1 MTGPAAGAPLDLS
14 PIARIVDAGDA
25 SPAACRAALAAGSEA
40 VHVAFG
46 RGVPASALLAG
57 RTAVVDLVLTRLWHR
72 AGAAFDALALVAVGG
87 YGRGELQP
95 ASDIDIAILLPDPAP
110 GEDPAGG
117 PADGPAGA
125 PASGRDE
132 AIAAWIRTLWDL
144 GLDVGH
150 SVRTVAEAATAA
162 REDLTVVTNLMESRL
177 VAGAAAPLDA
187 VRAATS
193 PARMWPADA
202 FLAAKLAER
211 AARHARFGQNPYRLE
226 PNVKASEGGLRDF
239 QTIAW
244 VCQRRFGRACTG
256 ICGGTEELAPLVD
269 RGILEPHEL
278 ERLAEGLELLW
289 RIRYLLHRFAG
300 REEDRLLFDY
310 QKRIAH
316 AFGHPEDASGNSD
329 VEALMQR
336 FYRTLA
342 GLQRLSEM
350 CLQGLGAIVAEGA
363 GAAPAPLVP
372 VDARFGLRGGY
383 LEALHE
389 DVFLHYPPAL
399 LELFVTFGRTPGA
412 VGIGAPT
419 VRLIR
424 RHLKLVNA
432 RFRSDPKVRET
443 FVDVFRMPDRIVRT
457 LRLMYRH
464 GVLAA
469 YLPAFD
475 AIVGRMQYDLFHQY
489 TVDEHTMLVI
499 RNLRRFFIARFE
511 GEFPHCSEVATRV
524 QRPHVLY
531 LTALFHDIAKGRGG
545 DHSELGAVDMAEFAA
560 AHAMPAHDAELAA
573 WLVRHHLDM
582 SMTAQRRDIDDPD
595 VQLEF
600 ARLVG
605 TRERLDHLYLLTV
618 ADIRATNPTLWNSFR
633 KSLLQALYRHARL
646 LLERGL
652 DDAPVVDE
660 VIAAR
665 QARARALLD
674 PASAADPAL
683 EPLWEGLGGDW
694 FRQHQAIGIARHTE
708 ALLAHA
714 AGGGA
719 GPLVAL
725 RDATSRGVLE
735 ILIQAG
741 DDATL
746 FTRIATVLETL
757 GLDVHSAVVH
767 TTADGRALDTFDV
780 LEADGSMPE
789 EPHRVAEIR
798 AALLHALAASPDVP
812 GLVER
817 RVPRR
822 LKHFRTPTAV
832 DVGARGDGL
841 AELRIETGDRPGIL
855 SMIGRHLLRAG
866 VAVQGARI
874 ATLGERVEDVFFVT
888 GADGSPWHDPDAHA
902 ALAATLREG
911 LG

>member
-14 PIARIVDAGDA
+14 PLARTVDAGGA
-25 SPAACRAALAAGSEA
+25 SLAACRAALAAGSGA
-40 VHVAFG
+40 VHVAFE

-57 RTAVVDLVLTRLWHR
+57 RTAVVDLVLRRLWHR
-72 AGAAFDALALVAVGG
+72 AGAAFDGLSLVAVGG

-95 ASDIDIAILLPDPAP
+95 ASDVDIAVLLPDPPP
-110 GEDPAGG
+110 GPSPGQPLG
-117 PADGPAGA
+117 PSPDDAA
-125 PASGRDE
+125 RDE

-150 SVRTVAEAATAA
+150 SVRTVAQSAAAA
-162 REDLTVVTNLMESRL
+162 RADLSVVTNLMEARL
-177 VAGAAAPLDA
+177 VAGAAGPLDA
-187 VRAATS
+187 VRAATA
-193 PARMWPADA
+193 PDAMWPPAE
-202 FLAAKLAER
+202 FLSAKLAER
-211 AARHARFGQNPYRLE
+211 AARHRRFGQNPYRLE
-226 PNVKASEGGLRDF
+226 PNVKSSEGGLRDF

-244 VCQRRFGRACTG
+244 ICQRRFGRACVG
-256 ICGGTEELAPLVD
+256 FCGGAEELAPLVD
-269 RGILEPHEL
+269 RGILEPREL
-278 ERLAEGLELLW
+278 ERLSEGLELLW

-316 AFGHPEDASGNSD
+316 AFGHPPDATGNAD

-342 GLQRLSEM
+342 GLQRLFEM
-350 CLQGLGAIVAEGA
+350 CLQGLGEIVAG
-363 GAAPAPLVP
+363 GPPPPLAPL
-372 VDARFGLRGGY
+372 DARFGLRGGH
-383 LEALHE
+383 LEARRE

-399 LELFVTFGRTPGA
+399 LELFVVFGRTPEA

-443 FVDVFRMPDRIVRT
+443 FVDVLRLPDRLVRT

-475 AIVGRMQYDLFHQY
+475 RIVGRMQYDLFHQY

-499 RNLRRFFIARFE
+499 RNLRRFFIERFE
-511 GEFPHCSEVATRV
+511 GEFPHCSEVAARV
-524 QRPHVLY
+524 ERPYVLY
-531 LTALFHDIAKGRGG
+531 LAALFHDIAKGRGG
-545 DHSELGAVDMAEFAA
+545 DHSELGAVDVAEFAT
-560 AHAMPAHDAELAA
+560 AHALPAPDAELAT
-573 WLVRHHLDM
+573 WLVAHHLDM

-605 TRERLDHLYLLTV
+605 TPERLDHLYLLTV
-618 ADIRATNPTLWNSFR
+618 ADIRATNPELWNSFR
-633 KSLLQALYRHARL
+633 KSLLRALYRHARL

-674 PASAADPAL
+674 PATAADPAL
-683 EPLWEGLGGDW
+683 APLWAGLGEEW
-694 FRQHQAIGIARHTE
+694 FRQHQAIGVARHTE

-714 AGGGA
+714 AGGDA

-735 ILIQAG
+735 ILIQTG
-741 DDATL
+741 DDAAL

-798 AALLHALAASPDVP
+798 AALLHALAAPPDVP
-812 GLVER
+812 ELVQR

-822 LKHFRTPTAV
+822 LKHFRTETAV
-832 DVGARGDGL
+832 DVAARDDGL

-855 SMIGRHLLRAG
+855 SAIGRHLLREG

-888 GADGSPWHDPDAHA
+888 GADGAPWHDPDAHA
-902 ALAATLREG
+902 RLAETLRER